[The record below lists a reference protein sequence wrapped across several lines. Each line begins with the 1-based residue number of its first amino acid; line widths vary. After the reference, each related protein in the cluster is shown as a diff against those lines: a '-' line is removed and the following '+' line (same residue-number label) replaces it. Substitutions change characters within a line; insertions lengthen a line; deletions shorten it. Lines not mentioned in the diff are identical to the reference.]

1 MARQQ
6 GEVFADVM
14 VAIWPCTIEST
25 FDQTRQT
32 LQKNRDVFVLDLVE
46 DMG

>member
-1 MARQQ
+1 MARQY
-6 GEVFADVM
+6 GEVFADLM

-25 FDQTRQT
+25 IDQTRQT
-32 LQKNRDVFVLDLVE
+32 LHKNRDTFVFDLVE